1 MWGTPALGGVPTFSE
16 GAARPSHPKNLAVAQ
31 TSRTAQ
37 ELWSSMM
44 GTDGVLWGKE
54 GGDKPP
60 ILMDELQPPP
70 LPNFGDPPTKGTSHS
85 PEDAGG

>member
-70 LPNFGDPPTKGTSHS
+70 SQI
-85 PEDAGG
+85 